1 MSKSDRPLSICFI
14 ISVQGAAPFPHIL
27 TFLTAKHQKTSHSQD
42 RRRPPPFSPSSPS
55 PLPAS
60 SPPPFSPSSSSS
72 HHHYHVSNGR
82 LEQAL
87 RSVVWMQQE
96 SYRPDVVTAAIFVLA
111 WKGDS
116 CFCCQEPVLAYRE
129 SFAMRLSITEK
140 PPVW

>member
-1 MSKSDRPLSICFI
+1 MKSKSDTWTCP
-14 ISVQGAAPFPHIL
+14 PHHKQQQL
-27 TFLTAKHQKTSHSQD
+27 DEKDAF
-42 RRRPPPFSPSSPS
+42 
-55 PLPAS
+55 PAS
-60 SPPPFSPSSSSS
+60 NPYDKKLGEVMDEEGEMGMRDG
-72 HHHYHVSNGR
+72 HEGAVRGGDENHVSNGR

>member
-1 MSKSDRPLSICFI
+1 MKSKSDTWTCP
-14 ISVQGAAPFPHIL
+14 PHHKQQQL
-27 TFLTAKHQKTSHSQD
+27 DEKDAF
-42 RRRPPPFSPSSPS
+42 
-55 PLPAS
+55 PAS
-60 SPPPFSPSSSSS
+60 
-72 HHHYHVSNGR
+72 HVSNGR